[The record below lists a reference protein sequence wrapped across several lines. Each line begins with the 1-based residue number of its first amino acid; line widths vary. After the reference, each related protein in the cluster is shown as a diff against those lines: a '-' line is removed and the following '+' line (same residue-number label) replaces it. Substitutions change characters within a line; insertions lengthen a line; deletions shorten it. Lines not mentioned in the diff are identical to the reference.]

1 MKSLGHYITEGHV
14 IKYGYKFAG
23 GLKQNKEFDIIF
35 ILTRLLIL
43 LQE

>member
-1 MKSLGHYITEGHV
+1 MEDGHV
-14 IKYGYKFAG
+14 IKYANRFSE

-35 ILTRLLIL
+35 ILTSPIIL